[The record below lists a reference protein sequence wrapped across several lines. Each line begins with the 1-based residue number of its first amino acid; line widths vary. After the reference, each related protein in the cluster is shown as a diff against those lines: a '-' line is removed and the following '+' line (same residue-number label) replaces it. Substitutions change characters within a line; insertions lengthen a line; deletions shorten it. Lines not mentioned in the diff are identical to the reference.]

1 MVFCIYF
8 CLALSESLLYSIVAY
23 TNILIHYFLLFLL
36 LFCQFVYFLNN
47 TFFIFLSLAF
57 DESIASTRLVL

>member
-23 TNILIHYFLLFLL
+23 TNILIHYFLFFLL

-47 TFFIFLSLAF
+47 TFIFFYPWLLMSQQHQL
-57 DESIASTRLVL
+57 DWYC